1 MEGNQNIEPVYR
13 HSTRPTRGC
22 HVDPVERNKCV
33 PERRSDTRPKES
45 GDEYEKTYVAQGKT
59 ISCPI
64 KLPPLDG
71 YKLHPGEISKPGK
84 NKPVTQQTSPVPK
97 KTEFHE
103 ILTQVRS
110 TPAIPAAKQD
120 TADATEVG
128 RQLESFFLSLIF
140 KHAFNSS
147 ISKGIY
153 GNSYESGMYLE
164 MFIDAVV
171 EEAGRT
177 SNLGIADLVAADIN
191 RKSDNTVIEDANDD
205 TEELQG
211 MRQSNNP

>member
-1 MEGNQNIEPVYR
+1 MEGNLNIEPVR
-13 HSTRPTRGC
+13 AGAKPIPGLKNPAIGT
-22 HVDPVERNKCV
+22 K
-33 PERRSDTRPKES
+33 KI
-45 GDEYEKTYVAQGKT
+45 YVAQGQT

-71 YKLHPGEISKPGK
+71 YKLHPGEISKHREDI
-84 NKPVTQQTSPVPK
+84 PVTRQTSPAPK

-103 ILTQVRS
+103 ILNQVRS
-110 TPAIPAAKQD
+110 GPSAPAAKQE
-120 TADATEVG
+120 TADEAEVG

-153 GNSYESGMYLE
+153 GNSYESGMYLD

-191 RKSDNTVIEDANDD
+191 RKLDNTVIEDANDD

>member
-1 MEGNQNIEPVYR
+1 M
-13 HSTRPTRGC
+13 
-22 HVDPVERNKCV
+22 
-33 PERRSDTRPKES
+33 
-45 GDEYEKTYVAQGKT
+45 AQGKT

-71 YKLHPGEISKPGK
+71 YKLHPKVISKPRED
-84 NKPVTQQTSPVPK
+84 KPAASQTSPTPK

-103 ILTQVRS
+103 ILTQARRAPS
-110 TPAIPAAKQD
+110 ITAAKQE
-120 TADATEVG
+120 TADAADVG
-128 RQLESFFLSLIF
+128 RQLESFFMSLIF

-171 EEAGRT
+171 EEASST
-177 SNLGIADLVAADIN
+177 ANLGIADLVAADIN
-191 RKSDNTVIEDANDD
+191 RKADSTVIEDASDEI
-205 TEELQG
+205 EELQG
-211 MRQSNNP
+211 MRQSNDLWRLEKAMPGMYRKER